1 MACRPFSGVDFPKPG
16 CGFVNLAF
24 IFRLP
29 ILEAFVWN
37 LRQPAG
43 QCLQRFLHRQSCATF
58 SYQHVGDT
66 TKNIWPTGFD
76 HDKNRIRLG
85 TGSEIFDMACDA
97 LRHWRQFPAPWTRI
111 FPVAA
116 PLMVGTNIAMIARA
130 FQIWWINACRIVYV
144 VDETNAASEGCIRR
158 FGFAYGTLPE
168 HVEFGEERFLIEQ
181 LADGSVWYDLRAFS
195 RPRLWCVRLAYPLA
209 RRLQR
214 RFVRDSQQAMQAAVE
229 YSLNPKL

>member
-1 MACRPFSGVDFPKPG
+1 MWQLKRPTDR
-16 CGFVNLAF
+16 CM
-24 IFRLP
+24 
-29 ILEAFVWN
+29 
-37 LRQPAG
+37 
-43 QCLQRFLHRQSCATF
+43 QRFLDRQKGTGF
-58 SYQHVGDT
+58 SYASIGAT
-66 TKNIWPTGFD
+66 ARGTWPAGFD

-85 TGSEIFDMACDA
+85 AGSEIFDMACDA

-116 PLMVGTNIAMIARA
+116 PLMVGTNIAMTAHA

-168 HVEFGEERFLIEQ
+168 HVESGEERFLIEQ

-229 YSLNPKL
+229 HSLNPKL